1 MSAAH
6 RYPIPAGRHRTEQV
20 IDRSRFVATIDHA
33 ATPVEA
39 QAVVRAVAAEFPDA
53 THHAVAFVAGPPGST
68 RHIGMSDAGEPH
80 GTAGRPMLTVL
91 LHSGVGDV
99 VAVCTRWYGGTKLG
113 TGGLA
118 RAYGG
123 TVQLAMQS
131 LPKGERVELVARTLV
146 IGYPFV
152 TVAQQLMATHEATVD
167 QQAFGADVRFDIRLP
182 SSSATAFESALSDA
196 THGSARIVAPA

>member
-1 MSAAH
+1 M
-6 RYPIPAGRHRTEQV
+6 
-20 IDRSRFVATIDHA
+20 ATIDHA
-33 ATPVEA
+33 ATPEEA

-68 RHIGMSDAGEPH
+68 MHIGMSDAGEPH

-131 LPKGERVELVARTLV
+131 LRKGERVELVARTLV

-152 TVAQQLMATHEATVD
+152 TVTQQLMAAREATVD
-167 QQAFGADVRFDIRLP
+167 QQEFGTEVRFDIRLP
-182 SSSATAFESALSDA
+182 ATGAAAFESALRDA
-196 THGSARIVAPA
+196 THGSARIVALP